1 MKNIKIYPKDWLQL
15 HPYKQSDPTDSYYTN
30 IANRIY
36 GMLEETR
43 LAYSFEK
50 DEVKQISIRMAAYFE
65 DVISGLNIWRS
76 FITEHKALYGKFLP
90 FYTPDDH
97 YYDDEVNY
105 EDIRFLLWHY
115 TQQYHGFHKG
125 TFVSP
130 DNAANG
136 DTAKLIYQMFCDEWT
151 TAPENERLQQLFAPE
166 TRYED
171 VDKYNELLHWFHYQ
185 CYLFTDSHQE
195 LTDTVKEYWEQTKE
209 KDEQF
214 IMTAITCGKCLRC
227 TLPRDEPD
235 PPVEDFLTGEDVH
248 EGAEA
253 QERAE
258 RDGHFA
264 QGRFAGH
271 QAGDEQKGGKGR
283 DARDQR
289 DQRQA
294 EGPAQDAE
302 HEHEF
307 DVAEPHAVHAAQAF
321 EDKKYGEERPAAHKA
336 AEKGVRPVH
345 AEGEDGGGHGQHCP
359 AERDAVGKDKAFQI
373 DARGDDEH
381 SREHEIDGKGERG
394 AETPCQ
400 KAGRQAGQELDE
412 RIPDMDGLVAAGALA
427 AQQQI
432 AEDGDQFPEA
442 EALVAMRAMGR
453 WKKDGFAA
461 DVPVDADVVKAAE
474 QEPEQRGGGNEHF
487 GMQQFRGD
495 GLVHAEPSFGTPDRA
510 TVRGLSAEA
519 FCD

>member
-1 MKNIKIYPKDWLQL
+1 MSRK
-15 HPYKQSDPTDSYYTN
+15 
-30 IANRIY
+30 AARA
-36 GMLEETR
+36 ETP
-43 LAYSFEK
+43 ATS
-50 DEVKQISIRMAAYFE
+50 
-65 DVISGLNIWRS
+65 VISGR
-76 FITEHKALYGKFLP
+76 
-90 FYTPDDH
+90 
-97 YYDDEVNY
+97 
-105 EDIRFLLWHY
+105 
-115 TQQYHGFHKG
+115 
-125 TFVSP
+125 
-130 DNAANG
+130 
-136 DTAKLIYQMFCDEWT
+136 
-151 TAPENERLQQLFAPE
+151 
-166 TRYED
+166 
-171 VDKYNELLHWFHYQ
+171 
-185 CYLFTDSHQE
+185 
-195 LTDTVKEYWEQTKE
+195 
-209 KDEQF
+209 
-214 IMTAITCGKCLRC
+214 
-227 TLPRDEPD
+227 PR
-235 PPVEDFLTGEDVH
+235 
-248 EGAEA
+248 
-253 QERAE
+253 
-258 RDGHFA
+258 
-264 QGRFAGH
+264 
-271 QAGDEQKGGKGR
+271 
-283 DARDQR
+283 
-289 DQRQA
+289 
-294 EGPAQDAE
+294 GPHQDAE

-359 AERDAVGKDKAFQI
+359 AERDAVGKDEAFQI

-400 KAGRQAGQELDE
+400 KAGRQAGQKLDE

-453 WKKDGFAA
+453 RKKDGFAA

>member
-1 MKNIKIYPKDWLQL
+1 MTLKLLLDWAQIIYSMKNIKIYPKDWLQL

-214 IMTAITCGKCLRC
+214 IMTAYEALAHISKSAFLAYTAPKWLSLIFPADHPDHSLFVEEGEKSQAFKEPVSEESKKMLTEHVEKFTAAAEGKALLYFQNKREF
-227 TLPRDEPD
+227 L
-235 PPVEDFLTGEDVH
+235 DFLTKIGIET
-248 EGAEA
+248 EGATGDTASRKFAVYATPSEGLQVLA
-253 QERAE
+253 DGVEYIKDENNPFYNQKKAE
-258 RDGHFA
+258 N
-264 QGRFAGH
+264 QGLSFFMIRKCSPYLLRIL
-271 QAGDEQKGGKGR
+271 EEKGMLA
-283 DARDQR
+283 D
-289 DQRQA
+289 
-294 EGPAQDAE
+294 
-302 HEHEF
+302 
-307 DVAEPHAVHAAQAF
+307 AQA
-321 EDKKYGEERPAAHKA
+321 KSLAGEERSKA
-336 AEKGVRPVH
+336 IVH
-345 AEGEDGGGHGQHCP
+345 ENWEFLM
-359 AERDAVGKDKAFQI
+359 RYFL
-373 DARGDDEH
+373 
-381 SREHEIDGKGERG
+381 REY
-394 AETPCQ
+394 
-400 KAGRQAGQELDE
+400 
-412 RIPDMDGLVAAGALA
+412 
-427 AQQQI
+427 
-432 AEDGDQFPEA
+432 
-442 EALVAMRAMGR
+442 
-453 WKKDGFAA
+453 
-461 DVPVDADVVKAAE
+461 
-474 QEPEQRGGGNEHF
+474 
-487 GMQQFRGD
+487 
-495 GLVHAEPSFGTPDRA
+495 
-510 TVRGLSAEA
+510 
-519 FCD
+519 

>member
-15 HPYKQSDPTDSYYTN
+15 HPYKPPPPTDSYYTN

-90 FYTPDDH
+90 LYTPDDL

-136 DTAKLIYQMFCDEWT
+136 DTAKLIYEMFCDEWT

-209 KDEQF
+209 KDEQV
-214 IMTAITCGKCLRC
+214 IMTAYEALAHISKSAFLAYTAPNCLSLIFPADN
-227 TLPRDEPD
+227 TENSLIDE
-235 PPVEDFLTGEDVH
+235 
-248 EGAEA
+248 
-253 QERAE
+253 
-258 RDGHFA
+258 
-264 QGRFAGH
+264 
-271 QAGDEQKGGKGR
+271 
-283 DARDQR
+283 
-289 DQRQA
+289 
-294 EGPAQDAE
+294 
-302 HEHEF
+302 
-307 DVAEPHAVHAAQAF
+307 
-321 EDKKYGEERPAAHKA
+321 
-336 AEKGVRPVH
+336 
-345 AEGEDGGGHGQHCP
+345 EGE
-359 AERDAVGKDKAFQI
+359 K
-373 DARGDDEH
+373 
-381 SREHEIDGKGERG
+381 
-394 AETPCQ
+394 
-400 KAGRQAGQELDE
+400 
-412 RIPDMDGLVAAGALA
+412 
-427 AQQQI
+427 
-432 AEDGDQFPEA
+432 
-442 EALVAMRAMGR
+442 
-453 WKKDGFAA
+453 
-461 DVPVDADVVKAAE
+461 
-474 QEPEQRGGGNEHF
+474 
-487 GMQQFRGD
+487 
-495 GLVHAEPSFGTPDRA
+495 
-510 TVRGLSAEA
+510 
-519 FCD
+519 

>member
-1 MKNIKIYPKDWLQL
+1 MGISRKGASRGIRQAMSRK
-15 HPYKQSDPTDSYYTN
+15 
-30 IANRIY
+30 AARA
-36 GMLEETR
+36 ETP
-43 LAYSFEK
+43 ATS
-50 DEVKQISIRMAAYFE
+50 
-65 DVISGLNIWRS
+65 VISGR
-76 FITEHKALYGKFLP
+76 
-90 FYTPDDH
+90 
-97 YYDDEVNY
+97 
-105 EDIRFLLWHY
+105 
-115 TQQYHGFHKG
+115 
-125 TFVSP
+125 
-130 DNAANG
+130 
-136 DTAKLIYQMFCDEWT
+136 
-151 TAPENERLQQLFAPE
+151 
-166 TRYED
+166 
-171 VDKYNELLHWFHYQ
+171 
-185 CYLFTDSHQE
+185 
-195 LTDTVKEYWEQTKE
+195 
-209 KDEQF
+209 
-214 IMTAITCGKCLRC
+214 
-227 TLPRDEPD
+227 PR
-235 PPVEDFLTGEDVH
+235 
-248 EGAEA
+248 
-253 QERAE
+253 
-258 RDGHFA
+258 
-264 QGRFAGH
+264 
-271 QAGDEQKGGKGR
+271 
-283 DARDQR
+283 
-289 DQRQA
+289 
-294 EGPAQDAE
+294 GP

-359 AERDAVGKDKAFQI
+359 AERDAVGKDEAFQI

>member
-1 MKNIKIYPKDWLQL
+1 M
-15 HPYKQSDPTDSYYTN
+15 
-30 IANRIY
+30 
-36 GMLEETR
+36 
-43 LAYSFEK
+43 
-50 DEVKQISIRMAAYFE
+50 
-65 DVISGLNIWRS
+65 
-76 FITEHKALYGKFLP
+76 
-90 FYTPDDH
+90 
-97 YYDDEVNY
+97 
-105 EDIRFLLWHY
+105 
-115 TQQYHGFHKG
+115 
-125 TFVSP
+125 
-130 DNAANG
+130 
-136 DTAKLIYQMFCDEWT
+136 
-151 TAPENERLQQLFAPE
+151 
-166 TRYED
+166 
-171 VDKYNELLHWFHYQ
+171 
-185 CYLFTDSHQE
+185 
-195 LTDTVKEYWEQTKE
+195 
-209 KDEQF
+209 
-214 IMTAITCGKCLRC
+214 
-227 TLPRDEPD
+227 
-235 PPVEDFLTGEDVH
+235 H

-271 QAGDEQKGGKGR
+271 QAGDEQEGGEGR

-359 AERDAVGKDKAFQI
+359 AERDAVGEDEAFQI

-400 KAGRQAGQELDE
+400 KAGRQAGQEFDE

-427 AQQQI
+427 ALVDYANTKRRDHIITIEDPIEFVHQSKSCLVNQREIGRDSRSFGTALRSALREDPDIILVGEMRDLETISLALEAAETGHLVFATLHTISAPKTIDRIIEVFPPEEQAQI
-432 AEDGDQFPEA
+432 RTSLSESIQAIIAQTLFKRADKKGRVPALEIMFGIPSVRNMIRESKTFQLPSVLQTNRNVGMQTMDDDIERLLMQRIIAPEA
-442 EALVAMRAMGR
+442 A
-453 WKKDGFAA
+453 
-461 DVPVDADVVKAAE
+461 
-474 QEPEQRGGGNEHF
+474 
-487 GMQQFRGD
+487 
-495 GLVHAEPSFGTPDRA
+495 LVHAQDKGRL
-510 TVRGLSAEA
+510 REA
-519 FCD
+519 IGKLK

>member
-214 IMTAITCGKCLRC
+214 IMTAYEALAHISKSAFLAYTAPKWLSLIFPADHPDHSLFVEEGEKSQAFKEPVSEESKKMLTEHFEKFTAAAEGKAL
-227 TLPRDEPD
+227 LYFQNKHEFL
-235 PPVEDFLTGEDVH
+235 DFLTKIGIET
-248 EGAEA
+248 EGATGDTASRKFAVYATPSEGL
-253 QERAE
+253 QVLTDGVEYIKDENNPFYNQKKAE
-258 RDGHFA
+258 N
-264 QGRFAGH
+264 QGLSFFMIRKCSPYLLRIL
-271 QAGDEQKGGKGR
+271 EEKGMLA
-283 DARDQR
+283 D
-289 DQRQA
+289 
-294 EGPAQDAE
+294 
-302 HEHEF
+302 
-307 DVAEPHAVHAAQAF
+307 AQA
-321 EDKKYGEERPAAHKA
+321 KSLAGEERSKA
-336 AEKGVRPVH
+336 IVH
-345 AEGEDGGGHGQHCP
+345 ENWEFLM
-359 AERDAVGKDKAFQI
+359 RYFL
-373 DARGDDEH
+373 
-381 SREHEIDGKGERG
+381 REY
-394 AETPCQ
+394 
-400 KAGRQAGQELDE
+400 
-412 RIPDMDGLVAAGALA
+412 
-427 AQQQI
+427 
-432 AEDGDQFPEA
+432 
-442 EALVAMRAMGR
+442 
-453 WKKDGFAA
+453 
-461 DVPVDADVVKAAE
+461 
-474 QEPEQRGGGNEHF
+474 
-487 GMQQFRGD
+487 
-495 GLVHAEPSFGTPDRA
+495 
-510 TVRGLSAEA
+510 
-519 FCD
+519 

>member
-1 MKNIKIYPKDWLQL
+1 MTLKLLLDWAQIIYSMKNIKIYPKDWLQL

-214 IMTAITCGKCLRC
+214 IMTAYEALAHISKSAFLAYTAPKWLSLIFAAEGKALLYFQNKREF
-227 TLPRDEPD
+227 L
-235 PPVEDFLTGEDVH
+235 DFLTKIGIET
-248 EGAEA
+248 EGATGDTASRKFAVYATPSEGLQVLA
-253 QERAE
+253 DGVEYIKDENNPFYNQKKAE
-258 RDGHFA
+258 N
-264 QGRFAGH
+264 QGLSFFMIRKCSPYLLRIL
-271 QAGDEQKGGKGR
+271 EEKGMLA
-283 DARDQR
+283 D
-289 DQRQA
+289 
-294 EGPAQDAE
+294 
-302 HEHEF
+302 
-307 DVAEPHAVHAAQAF
+307 AQA
-321 EDKKYGEERPAAHKA
+321 KSLAGEERSKA
-336 AEKGVRPVH
+336 IVH
-345 AEGEDGGGHGQHCP
+345 ENWEFLM
-359 AERDAVGKDKAFQI
+359 RYFL
-373 DARGDDEH
+373 
-381 SREHEIDGKGERG
+381 REY
-394 AETPCQ
+394 
-400 KAGRQAGQELDE
+400 
-412 RIPDMDGLVAAGALA
+412 
-427 AQQQI
+427 
-432 AEDGDQFPEA
+432 
-442 EALVAMRAMGR
+442 
-453 WKKDGFAA
+453 
-461 DVPVDADVVKAAE
+461 
-474 QEPEQRGGGNEHF
+474 
-487 GMQQFRGD
+487 
-495 GLVHAEPSFGTPDRA
+495 
-510 TVRGLSAEA
+510 
-519 FCD
+519 